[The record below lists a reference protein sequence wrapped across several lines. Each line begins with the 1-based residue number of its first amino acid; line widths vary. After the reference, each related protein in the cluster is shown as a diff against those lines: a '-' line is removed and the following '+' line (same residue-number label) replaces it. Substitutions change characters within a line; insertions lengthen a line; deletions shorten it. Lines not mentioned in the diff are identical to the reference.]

1 MKISNWVIS
10 ALLLVGIVDQINDDA
25 IIVEYEEGNQLK
37 YSEVSLS
44 QSACVP
50 TEGMT
55 VYFFKDYKIVT
66 CGDT

>member
-1 MKISNWVIS
+1 MKIANLVIA
-10 ALLLVGIVDQINDDA
+10 ALLLVGIVDQINDDS
-25 IIVEYEEGNQLK
+25 IIVEYEVGNQLK

-55 VYFFKDYKIVT
+55 VYFFKDYKVVT